1 MSVEDVASNP
11 LLQMESM
18 QKLMETQIQML
29 QLQLQQNNITAGT
42 SINNPSNIGL
52 GDEMAMPVSIVK
64 NVKVP
69 EGRYD
74 MNSNEFRTFR
84 KDCHHYKKLTQYS
97 DEQVVLQIRMNMDSD
112 LKRAVDVNFKD
123 DWDTFSVEDAIKA
136 IETLLKVKNTPV
148 VHRKEFDGMVQQD
161 SEGFKEFVTRLKAC
175 AADCNFLCPFND
187 SHNLTEYHVINRV
200 RSGVSDQIL
209 QQELLQKSDALN
221 TLPLIT
227 AYCENFESA
236 KTDREKLATR
246 NTVVS
251 AVELHD
257 LSEEEVIAAVSSY
270 KRSKQQSSLGE
281 KQDKKKNKCFNC
293 GYDWPHLGGNESC
306 PAKGKTCNKCKKKN
320 HFEAVCKNISRSLRR
335 EVSTMVI
342 SGIHRISMMSEE
354 EKGSLPRL
362 KVFIGMDNNQPP
374 IETVV
379 VADTGAQV
387 TVAGYKHMKHLGIKQ
402 Q

>member
-251 AVELHD
+251 AIVNYMTCLK
-257 LSEEEVIAAVSSY
+257 
-270 KRSKQQSSLGE
+270 KR
-281 KQDKKKNKCFNC
+281 
-293 GYDWPHLGGNESC
+293 
-306 PAKGKTCNKCKKKN
+306 
-320 HFEAVCKNISRSLRR
+320 
-335 EVSTMVI
+335 
-342 SGIHRISMMSEE
+342 
-354 EKGSLPRL
+354 
-362 KVFIGMDNNQPP
+362 
-374 IETVV
+374 
-379 VADTGAQV
+379 
-387 TVAGYKHMKHLGIKQ
+387 
-402 Q
+402 